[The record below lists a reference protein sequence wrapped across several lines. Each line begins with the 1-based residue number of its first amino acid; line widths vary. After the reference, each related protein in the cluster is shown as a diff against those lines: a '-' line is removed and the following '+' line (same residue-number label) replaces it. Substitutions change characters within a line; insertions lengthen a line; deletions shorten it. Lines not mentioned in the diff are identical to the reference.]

1 MGIGVQLAPR
11 VSNKYIRK
19 EAFLKFFT
27 YNCVANSLTQF
38 RLDKNQA

>member
-19 EAFLKFFT
+19 EAFLKFVI
-27 YNCVANSLTQF
+27 YNSVANNLTQF